1 MFYPAEMQKVT
12 VGIHRSYAAPFL
24 SALHEEGII
33 ELTPITGD
41 EHLLHLISPV
51 QRDEIRQALTAAQ
64 ARTERA
70 VEALLDHI
78 QTEQG
83 RITRFFFPKHNPPV
97 PAERSDPASL
107 LKVVEGYDPIIS
119 LILSYRVRRSAI
131 HERNA
136 RLDEEE
142 EHLLLY
148 GCVADRLPPR
158 EPSRFITV
166 RAGII
171 PTDECEDLNAL
182 FEEEGVAEAIAHSA
196 CRAEEEGMITVVLAH
211 SRAAEKVDVLLRS
224 RGFAEFIFGDHGSFV
239 PEALEHIHKEK
250 ESLQQEDETIQN
262 HLREKG
268 SEYLQLL
275 SGLAEDLGIARD
287 ASDAAVLT
295 GSTRDLRLY
304 SGWIRS
310 RDLPLLEKIGDLH
323 AGSTMIYRAVP
334 GKDGDT
340 SVPVAYNHP
349 RWLAPFR
356 SLTTTFAPPRYRE
369 VDPTFF
375 IAPVLVV
382 TFGVMLGDAGY
393 GLLLALVAAAL
404 LAGTARYPGS
414 TRDFSFI
421 LLACGIS
428 GILFGILQGGFFGDL
443 LPRFFGIA
451 PPFAVIDPLMDPITI
466 LTAALI
472 FGIAHLNLGLGIAAY
487 SNIRAGNL
495 RKMLK
500 EQGVWFLIQPCA
512 AILLFAFFGWAEI
525 PLPLLFASGAGAA
538 AAAAMILTFEGPLGF
553 FSITGFLGDWLS
565 YTRILALALATAGIA
580 MTVNILSE
588 MIGSVHPYLLIIA
601 ILFAVAGHLANFLL
615 QALGGFIHA
624 LRLQYVEFFGQFYEG
639 GGRLF
644 QPFFTNREKTI
655 LLEDE
660 P

>member
-12 VGIHRSYAAPFL
+12 VGIHRRYAAPFL

-41 EHLLHLISPV
+41 EHLIHLISPV
-51 QRDEIRQALTAAQ
+51 QRDEIRQALAAAQ

-70 VEALLDHI
+70 VEALLDHRE
-78 QTEQG
+78 EQG
-83 RITRFFFPKHNPPV
+83 RITGFFFPNREPPV
-97 PAERSDPASL
+97 PAEPSDPTSL
-107 LKVVEGYDPIIS
+107 LKVVDRYNPVIS
-119 LILSYRVRRSAI
+119 EILSYRVRRSAI
-131 HERNA
+131 HERIA

-142 EHLLLY
+142 EHLLLFR
-148 GCVADRLPPR
+148 CVAETLPPR
-158 EPSRFITV
+158 EPSRFLTV

-171 PTDECEDLNAL
+171 PTGECEDLNVL
-182 FEEEGVAEAIAHSA
+182 FEEEGISEAIAHSA
-196 CRAEEEGMITVVLAH
+196 CRLQEEGMIAVVLAH
-211 SRAAEKVDVLLRS
+211 SRAAEAVDALLRS
-224 RGFAEFIFGDHGSFV
+224 RGFADFTFGDHGRTV
-239 PEALEHIHKEK
+239 PEALESIQKEK
-250 ESLQQEDETIQN
+250 ESLHKEDEAIQIR
-262 HLREKG
+262 LREKS

-275 SGLAEDLGIARD
+275 AGLAEDLGIARD
-287 ASDAAVLT
+287 AVDAAALT

-310 RDLPLLEKIGDLH
+310 HDLPLLEKIGDLH
-323 AGSTMIYRAVP
+323 AGGTMIYRAVP
-334 GKDGDT
+334 GKDGDAA
-340 SVPVAYNHP
+340 VPVAYNHP
-349 RWLAPFR
+349 RWLSPFS

-369 VDPTFF
+369 VDPTVFL
-375 IAPVLVV
+375 APILVI

-393 GLLLALVAAAL
+393 GLLLALVAATL
-404 LAGTARYPGS
+404 LAGPARSPGS

-421 LLACGIS
+421 LFACGIS

-443 LPRFFGIA
+443 LPRFFDIS
-451 PPFAVIDPLMDPITI
+451 PPLALIDPLMDPITI
-466 LTAALI
+466 LIAALI

-487 SNIRAGNL
+487 SNIRAGDI

-500 EQGVWFLIQPCA
+500 EQGVWFLLQPSA
-512 AILLFAFFGWAEI
+512 AVLLFAFFGWADI
-525 PLPLLFASGAGAA
+525 SLPLLFASGAGAA
-538 AAAAMILTFEGPLGF
+538 AAAALILTFEGPLGF

-588 MIGSVHPYLLIIA
+588 MIGSVHPYLA
-601 ILFAVAGHLANFLL
+601 IVAVLFAVGGHLANFLL

-624 LRLQYVEFFGQFYEG
+624 LRLQYVEFFGHFYEG

-644 QPFFTNREKTI
+644 QPFYTNRKNT
-655 LLEDE
+655 LLPEDE

>member
-12 VGIHRSYAAPFL
+12 VGVHRRYATPFL

-33 ELTPITGD
+33 ELTQITGD

-51 QRDEIRQALTAAQ
+51 QRDEIRQALAAAQ

-70 VEALLDHI
+70 VEALLDHRE
-78 QTEQG
+78 EQG
-83 RITRFFFPKHNPPV
+83 RITGFFFPDRSPPV
-97 PAERSDPASL
+97 PSERSDPTSL
-107 LKVVEGYDPIIS
+107 LKVVDRYNPVIS
-119 LILSYRVRRSAI
+119 DILSYRVRRSAI
-131 HERNA
+131 HERIV

-142 EHLLLY
+142 AHLLLF
-148 GCVADRLPPR
+148 GCVAEFLPPR

-171 PTDECEDLNAL
+171 PTGECEDLNAL
-182 FEEEGVAEAIAHSA
+182 FEEEGIPEAFAHSA
-196 CRAEEEGMITVVLAH
+196 CRCQEEGMIAVVLAH
-211 SRAAEKVDVLLRS
+211 SGAAEKVDALLRS
-224 RGFAEFIFGDHGSFV
+224 RGFADFSFGDHGETV
-239 PEALEHIHKEK
+239 TEAVQHIREEK
-250 ESLQQEDETIQN
+250 ESLHQEDETIQN
-262 HLREKG
+262 HLREKS
-268 SEYLQLL
+268 SEYLQFLA
-275 SGLAEDLGIARD
+275 GLAEDLGIARD
-287 ASDAAVLT
+287 AVDAAALT

-310 RDLPLLEKIGDLH
+310 LDLPLLEMIGDLH
-323 AGSTMIYRAVP
+323 AGGTMIYRAIP

-340 SVPVAYNHP
+340 TVPVAYNHP

-369 VDPTFF
+369 VDPTIF
-375 IAPVLVV
+375 IAPVLVI

-393 GLLLALVAAAL
+393 GLLLALVAAVL
-404 LAGTARYPGS
+404 LAGPARYPGS

-421 LLACGIS
+421 LFACGIS

-443 LPRFFGIA
+443 LPRFFGIS

-487 SNIRAGNL
+487 SHLRAGKP
-495 RKMLK
+495 RVMLK
-500 EQGVWFLIQPCA
+500 NEGVWFLLQPCA
-512 AILLFAFFGWAEI
+512 AILLFAFFGWAGI
-525 PLPLLFASGAGAA
+525 PLPLLFVAGAGAA
-538 AAAAMILTFEGPLGF
+538 VAAALILTFEGPLGF

-588 MIGSVHPYLLIIA
+588 MIGSIHPYLLIIA
-601 ILFAVAGHLANFLL
+601 ILFAIGGHLANFLL

-624 LRLQYVEFFGQFYEG
+624 LRLQYVEFFGHFYEG

-644 QPFFTNREKTI
+644 QPFAANRKKTI
-655 LLEDE
+655 LTEDE